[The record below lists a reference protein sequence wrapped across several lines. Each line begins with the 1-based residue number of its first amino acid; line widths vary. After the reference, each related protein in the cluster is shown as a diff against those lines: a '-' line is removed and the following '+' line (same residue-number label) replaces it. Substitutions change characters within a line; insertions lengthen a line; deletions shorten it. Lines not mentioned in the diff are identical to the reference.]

1 MLKTVANTS
10 SEADFCQAADF
21 LREKK
26 LVVFPTETVYGLGGD
41 AESDEAVSAIYRIK
55 GRPQHNPLI
64 VHIEN
69 IALAARY
76 GIITPTALRLASVF
90 WPGPLTLVVER
101 APGTGLSASVSAG
114 GNTVALRSPRHPAAQ
129 SLLAAFGKGIA
140 APSANRSG
148 RVSPTTAA
156 HVEAEFFPVPLEI
169 AMLLDGGPCE
179 VGIESTVVDCAGDAP
194 AILRP
199 GSITQEMIEAALC
212 MTLPQAPSAQL
223 HGLKSPGLLESHYA
237 PSLPVR
243 LNAVDS
249 APGEALLAF
258 GPVPASLS
266 PAFNLSESGNL
277 EEAASNLFA
286 ALRRLDRAPNTAIA
300 VMPIPL
306 NGIGIAINDR
316 LQRAAAK
323 KI

>member
-1 MLKTVANTS
+1 MLKMSQNAS
-10 SEADFCQAADF
+10 SEAVFQQAADF
-21 LREKK
+21 LNEKK
-26 LVVFPTETVYGLGGD
+26 IVIFPTETVYGLGGD
-41 AESDEAVSAIYRIK
+41 AQSDEAIAAIYRVK
-55 GRPQHNPLI
+55 GRPKHNPLI

-76 GIITPTALRLASVF
+76 GVITPHALRLASVF

-101 APGTGLSASVSAG
+101 APGTSLSALVSAG

-156 HVEAEFFPVPLEI
+156 HVETEFSPAPLEI

-212 MTLPQAPSAQL
+212 MTLSPASNIL
-223 HGLKSPGLLESHYA
+223 SSTLKSPGLLESHYA

-243 LNAVDS
+243 LNALD
-249 APGEALLAF
+249 AEAGEALLAF